1 MTVTLFLIVLMMAVF
16 IGWLFWQSL
25 NVRPWVAEKGEPP
38 SAMSSSVTAGRA
50 GLVAFLAVVV
60 SVFALT
66 VSAYLM
72 RMETG
77 EDWRSIP
84 VPGLLW
90 GNTSV
95 LMLASLALQVAW
107 GAVKRLEKGVARQSD
122 ERRLRGALALGG
134 GLTLVFLAGQ
144 LLVWQQ
150 LDAAGYYLAANPA
163 NAFFYMLTALHG
175 LHLLGGLVAWG
186 RILAK
191 LYAGVGAAGL
201 RPGIELCA
209 LYWHF
214 LLLVWVGLFV
224 LIQAT

>member
-25 NVRPWVAEKGEPP
+25 NVRPWVAEKGEPS
-38 SAMSSSVTAGRA
+38 SAIPPSVTAGRA
-50 GLVAFLAVVV
+50 GLAAFLAVVV

-84 VPGLLW
+84 APGLLW
-90 GNTSV
+90 GNTGV

-107 GAVKRLEKGVARQSD
+107 GVAKRLGKGATRQGD

-150 LDAAGYYLAANPA
+150 LDEAGYYLAANPA

-191 LYAGVGAAGL
+191 LYAGVDAAGL